1 MKQIGLF
8 FGSFNPIH
16 IGHLALANYMCEF
29 EEMDEVW
36 FVVSPQNPFKSSHD
50 LISTHHRIK
59 MAELAIAGYTS
70 FRVEDIESNMPIPSF
85 TIDTLTELKKLH
97 SDCQFNIIMGAD
109 NIHNIHRWKDGDRI
123 LSDYCI
129 FVYPRLGYPADL
141 IQLPLSVRITEAP
154 NIEVSS
160 TQIRGW
166 IRNGKQLPFITSP
179 SVMSYIN
186 TNHLYQ

>member
-36 FVVSPQNPFKSSHD
+36 FVVSPQNPFKSSQD

-59 MAELAIAGYTS
+59 MAELAIVHHPN
-70 FRVEDIESNMPIPSF
+70 FKIEDIENNMPVPSY

-97 SDCQFNIIMGAD
+97 SNCQFNIIMGAD
-109 NIHNIHRWKDGDRI
+109 NIQNIHRWKDGDRI
-123 LSDYCI
+123 LTDYCI
-129 FVYPRLGYPADL
+129 FVYPRLGYSTDHM
-141 IQLPLSVRITEAP
+141 QLPLSVRITEAP

-160 TQIRGW
+160 TQIREW
-166 IRNGKQLPFITSP
+166 IKNGKQLPFITSP

>member
-36 FVVSPQNPFKSSHD
+36 FVVSPQNPFKSSLD

-59 MAELAIAGYTS
+59 MVELAIAQYAN
-70 FRVEDIESNMPIPSF
+70 FQVEDIESSMPVPSY
-85 TIDTLTELKKLH
+85 TINTLTELRKIH
-97 SDCQFNIIMGAD
+97 SDCEFNIIMGAD
-109 NIHNIHRWKDGDRI
+109 NIQNIHRWKDGDRI
-123 LSDYCI
+123 LTDYCI
-129 FVYPRLGYPADL
+129 LVYPRLRYSTDHM
-141 IQLPLSVRITEAP
+141 QLPLSVRITEAP

-160 TQIRGW
+160 TQIREW
-166 IRNGKQLPFITSP
+166 IKNGKQLPFLTSP
-179 SVMSYIN
+179 AVMNYIN